1 MKIKSLIAI
10 VSGMML
16 LMNSHSFAIEQTW
29 DSERYIGVDGWVD
42 SFNEQQ
48 FYPLNDTI
56 VRGSLTTTSNIA
68 YNNKFVFMED
78 PTGQNGQC
86 MAWEYTKFTTE
97 GSTNHRN
104 SPTFEP
110 IVPTQLFTIGG
121 TGAAMM
127 SFDMYLPENFYCV
140 GEDTTSMFI
149 QVFPKCTG
157 SSSSSDYQNI
167 TIDKNGIAI
176 PGFPVAQLP
185 TGRWFNIKYIIHCD
199 KADASRG
206 TPADLYI
213 DGVEIGK
220 DINTSFRLYGGNGA
234 ENIKVN
240 GIHSVRFTLTTTNS
254 GNEIN
259 PPYRVYMDNMEI
271 RALNEVEVLSYLYM
285 SGYEASDVL
294 REGLNEFNV
303 KIRNRKDKEITPI
316 IGLML
321 MKNGEPYSLEL
332 KADTPLPAGTDGD
345 FYISTY
351 VDALDDGDYEMR
363 IFMWDDESTLNSIKT
378 QMTIKE

>member
-1 MKIKSLIAI
+1 MKIKSLMAV

-16 LMNSHSFAIEQTW
+16 LMSLNSYAIEQAW

-42 SFNEQQ
+42 SFEEQEIYPANE
-48 FYPLNDTI
+48 TI
-56 VRGSLTTTSNIA
+56 PRSSLTTTSNIA
-68 YNNKFVFMED
+68 YDNKFLLVED

-86 MAWEYTKFTTE
+86 IAWEYSKFTTE
-97 GSTNHRN
+97 GTTNHRN

-121 TGAAMM
+121 TGDAMM

-140 GEDTTSMFI
+140 GSDTTAMVI

-157 SSSSSDYQNI
+157 SSSSSDYQDI
-167 TIDKNGIAI
+167 KIDQSGIAV

-185 TGRWFNIKYIIHCD
+185 TGRWFNIKYIVHCD
-199 KADASRG
+199 VSKG
-206 TPADLYI
+206 QTADLYI

-220 DINTSFRLYGGNGA
+220 NVTTAFKLYGGNGT
-234 ENIKVN
+234 ENIRVN
-240 GIHSVRFTLTTTNS
+240 GINSVRFTLTTTNS
-254 GNEIN
+254 GVEIN

-271 RALNEVEVLSYLYM
+271 RALNDVEVLSYLYM
-285 SGYEASDVL
+285 SGFETSDTL
-294 REGLNEFNV
+294 KEGFNEFNV
-303 KIRNRKDKEITPI
+303 KIRNRKNVAITPI

-321 MKNGEPYSLEL
+321 IKDGEPVSLEL
-332 KADTPLPAGTDGD
+332 KNDQLLTAGSDGD
-345 FYISTY
+345 FYISTF

-363 IFMWDDESTLNSIKT
+363 VFMWDDESTLNSIKS
-378 QMTIKE
+378 QITIKE